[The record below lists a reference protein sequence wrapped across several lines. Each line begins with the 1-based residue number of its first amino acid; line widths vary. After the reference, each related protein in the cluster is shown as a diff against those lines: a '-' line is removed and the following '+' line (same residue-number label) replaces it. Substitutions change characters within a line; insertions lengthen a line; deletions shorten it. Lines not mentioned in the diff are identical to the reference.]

1 MLRIERDKL
10 LVTAVLIVLIS
21 IDMINTSMLAPVL
34 PSVPNFVPFFGDF
47 VTSCTFFLYSPLFF
61 KLFNFCATSYFCRI
75 YGLL

>member
-21 IDMINTSMLAPVL
+21 IDMINTSMLAPIL
-34 PSVPNFVPFFGDF
+34 PNILMCFLFGDF